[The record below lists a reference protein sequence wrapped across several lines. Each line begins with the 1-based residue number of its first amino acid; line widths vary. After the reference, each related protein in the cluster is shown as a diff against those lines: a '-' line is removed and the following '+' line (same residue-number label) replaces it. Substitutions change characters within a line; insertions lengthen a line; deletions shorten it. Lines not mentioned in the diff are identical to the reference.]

1 MRDRNG
7 MNPLADALRALPPVA
22 SSTDL
27 WPNLAHSLETRRR
40 RARLR
45 RVSIA
50 AAAVLALLAL
60 LPGRPMRTVPDA
72 TTTVTT
78 TTPVTTDGAAHE
90 LASLRQRSQTLER
103 WISATQAPVDG
114 GDLMA
119 TVEIE
124 DLIGLVDLQLG
135 AVRGDADALALW
147 RQRID
152 LLEDLATLRS
162 RSSYAI
168 AAN

>member
-7 MNPLADALRALPPVA
+7 MNRLADALRALPPPT
-22 SSTDL
+22 SSPDL
-27 WPNLAHSLETRRR
+27 WPSLAHSLQARRR
-40 RARLR
+40 RLRLR

-60 LPGRPMRTVPDA
+60 LPARQMRTVPEA
-72 TTTVTT
+72 TTTVAATA
-78 TTPVTTDGAAHE
+78 TTDGAAHE

-135 AVRGDADALALW
+135 AARGDADALVLW

-162 RSSYAI
+162 RSSHAI